1 MHASRRCTLG
11 LRRGAIA
18 SARARPLLARPF
30 ARLIS
35 SSGPPSDPDEAIA
48 HNLQTHEMPRVMQRR
63 VAGLDTLQNQVEAL
77 EQAHERRLRE
87 LELAFHEDTQGILER
102 RRTIVTGEDEPSD
115 EEVRASSISLDVDAS
130 DSAGKSC
137 PPGIPGFW
145 MTAMMQCDAL
155 QDPDRP
161 VFNDNDWLVLQ
172 HVEDVR
178 AEPWTP
184 PAPAFDDGL
193 HDEDGNPAFPDDDDD
208 DDEVMA
214 DDDDDRGHGFAV
226 HFTFAKD
233 NPFIDADARELSVY
247 CYSHGE
253 VALVAP
259 DVIPW
264 RGGMDPTTQT
274 RKKKK
279 RNKRTGQ
286 TVERT
291 VHEKVPSFFNIF
303 TQFDHDNPEELG
315 GGGGGGAGDG
325 AQMGEELMEATVEQ
339 QERICLAIR
348 ENLVPHATAY
358 YIQDLI
364 DDGNG
369 DGDGDFDGSDD
380 LPVRR

>member
-1 MHASRRCTLG
+1 M
-11 LRRGAIA
+11 
-18 SARARPLLARPF
+18 PPF
-30 ARLIS
+30 ARLMS
-35 SSGPPSDPDEAIA
+35 SSGLPPPDPDEAIA

-63 VAGLDTLQNQVEAL
+63 VAGLDTLQNQMEAL

-87 LELAFHEDTQGILER
+87 LERAFHEDSQGILER
-102 RRTIVTGEDEPSD
+102 RRAIVTGEDEPSD
-115 EEVRASSISLDVDAS
+115 EEVAASSIAPLDADAS
-130 DSAGKSC
+130 DPADSSC
-137 PPGIPGFW
+137 PSGIPGFW

-155 QDPDRP
+155 HDPERP

-184 PAPAFDDGL
+184 PPPAFDDGL
-193 HDEDGNPAFPDDDDD
+193 YDEDGNPAFPDDDDD
-208 DDEVMA
+208 DDDDAMA
-214 DDDDDRGHGFAV
+214 DDEGDRDHGFAI
-226 HFTFAKD
+226 HFAFAKD
-233 NPFIDADARELSVY
+233 NPFIDADGLELSVY

-264 RGGMDPTTQT
+264 RDGMDPTTQT
-274 RKKKK
+274 RTKKK

-286 TVERT
+286 TVERR

-303 TQFDHDNPEELG
+303 MQFDLDDPEVLGDG
-315 GGGGGGAGDG
+315 GGGGGGGSG
-325 AQMGEELMEATVEQ
+325 AQMDEKLIEATVEQ

-364 DDGNG
+364 DDG
-369 DGDGDFDGSDD
+369 DGDGDFDGDLSDVLSD
-380 LPVRR
+380 RR